1 MLPPAIAISPP
12 QDVQRDIPGYG
23 ALVPSKRVTSN
34 AASCD
39 WAARFAHFVE
49 SRITPPVLIE
59 ASQPSD
65 ALPHGSR
72 DTQCS
77 KRTLSWILSL
87 MRIDL

>member
-1 MLPPAIAISPP
+1 MSPPAIAISPP
-12 QDVQRDIPGYG
+12 QDVQRDIPGYR
-23 ALVPSKRVTSN
+23 ALIPSMRVTSN

-39 WAARFAHFVE
+39 WAARFAHSVE
-49 SRITPPVLIE
+49 IHIIPPVLIE

-77 KRTLSWILSL
+77 MRILSEILSL